1 MRIKRAAV
9 CEVLR
14 EMPGI
19 QQVLRVYEL
28 TTVLYEWVFILV
40 LSAEALSHN
49 AVSATGGFGP

>member
-1 MRIKRAAV
+1 M
-9 CEVLR
+9 
-14 EMPGI
+14 
-19 QQVLRVYEL
+19 LRVYEL